1 MAVQNAPDKKITLN
15 GIYQY
20 IMDRF
25 PYYRGKIFDSVFKK
39 LYFAFFNFKKLLYT
53 FCLENKQG
61 WQNSIR
67 HNLSLNE
74 CFVKVPRD
82 DKKPGKGSFWTLDPD
97 SYNMFDNGSFLRR
110 RRRFKKKDAMKEKE
124 EQMKR
129 QSLMLEDKLADI
141 KPIKLASHQTLI
153 ETKNQFLYQLKRE
166 PGIDNSC
173 KDGLNSSQ
181 NPSCHDTLT
190 TQMNHLAQFS
200 EHNFT
205 VDSLMNSSYNP
216 RIHPSTYAYHFNDEN
231 LVNTSSQ
238 IRGHSSALPVVHGH
252 WYAPSSETP
261 PETNSVNTVNMGSN
275 QNIPLPSSVNAVNHG
290 SGFRQMI
297 FDHNQNN
304 CQLETGNSPNSINSS
319 SPPITN
325 ATTHVNHHTSSSS
338 KWNAN
343 LTNSSSNLGHYR
355 QHYQLAYGYQDCGLK
370 QHI

>member
-1 MAVQNAPDKKITLN
+1 LFLLNNKAMAVQNAPDKKITLN

-25 PYYRGKIFDSVFKK
+25 PYYR
-39 LYFAFFNFKKLLYT
+39 
-53 FCLENKQG
+53 ENKQG

-141 KPIKLASHQTLI
+141 KPLKLASHQTLI

-166 PGIDNSC
+166 PGVDNSC
-173 KDGLNSSQ
+173 KDGLNNSPIM
-181 NPSCHDTLT
+181 NTCHETLT

-238 IRGHSSALPVVHGH
+238 IRGHSSAIPLHGH

-261 PETNSVNTVNMGSN
+261 PEANSVNSAVNMGNN
-275 QNIPLPSSVNAVNHG
+275 QNIPLPSSVNTAVNHG
-290 SGFRQMI
+290 TGFRQMI

-319 SPPITN
+319 SPPITTN
-325 ATTHVNHHTSSSS
+325 ATHVNHHHTSSSS
-338 KWNAN
+338 TKWNAN

-355 QHYQLAYGYQDCGLK
+355 QHYQLAYGYQDCSLK

>member
-1 MAVQNAPDKKITLN
+1 MYYYQFLTAMAVQNAPDKKITLN

-25 PYYRGKIFDSVFKK
+25 PYYR
-39 LYFAFFNFKKLLYT
+39 
-53 FCLENKQG
+53 ENKQG

-110 RRRFKKKDAMKEKE
+110 RRRFKKKDAMREKE

-129 QSLMLEDKLADI
+129 QSLMLEDKLADL
-141 KPIKLASHQTLI
+141 KPIKLMSHQTMI
-153 ETKNQFLYQLKRE
+153 ESKSQFLHQLKRE
-166 PGIDNSC
+166 PGIIDNSG
-173 KDGLNSSQ
+173 KEAGMNNSPLLN
-181 NPSCHDTLT
+181 SCHDGLT
-190 TQMNHLAQFS
+190 TQVNHLAQFS

-205 VDSLMNSSYNP
+205 VDSLMNSAYNP
-216 RIHPSTYAYHFNDEN
+216 RIHPSYAYHFNDEN
-231 LVNTSSQ
+231 MVNASAAAQ
-238 IRGHSSALPVVHGH
+238 IRSHHSSTVPVVPH
-252 WYAPSSETP
+252 WYAPSPETP
-261 PETNSVNTVNMGSN
+261 PDTTNSSLNAVNMGS
-275 QNIPLPSSVNAVNHG
+275 QNIPLPPSVNPVNHN

-319 SPPITN
+319 SPPISN
-325 ATTHVNHHTSSSS
+325 ATTHGNHHHHHHHPSAPT

-343 LTNSSSNLGHYR
+343 ITNSSNNLGHYR
-355 QHYQLAYGYQDCGLK
+355 QHYQLAAYGYQECGIK
-370 QHI
+370 